1 MGLFSRFFVPVLPC
15 TAEGTLCRAR
25 DEWNVRLPFPHYAM
39 SAHSRINSKN
49 QCFSV
54 AEGISP
60 KIVR

>member
-15 TAEGTLCRAR
+15 TAEGTLCR
-25 DEWNVRLPFPHYAM
+25 WNVRLPFPQYAM